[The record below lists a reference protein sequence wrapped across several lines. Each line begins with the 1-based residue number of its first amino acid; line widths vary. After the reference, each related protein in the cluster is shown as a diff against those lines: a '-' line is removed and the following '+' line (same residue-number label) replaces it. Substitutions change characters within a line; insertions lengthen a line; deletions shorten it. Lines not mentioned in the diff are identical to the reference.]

1 MCHMV
6 IEGSLPGI
14 RNLATAPT
22 MRPMKM
28 TEIFPIGPKYLSAD
42 RLSDVRIPHD
52 AELSLNYDLIGSRV
66 LTPGLP
72 IL

>member
-28 TEIFPIGPKYLSAD
+28 TEIIPIGPKYLSPD
-42 RLSDVRIPHD
+42 PLSDVRIFPM
-52 AELSLNYDLIGSRV
+52 
-66 LTPGLP
+66 TPSWH
-72 IL
+72 